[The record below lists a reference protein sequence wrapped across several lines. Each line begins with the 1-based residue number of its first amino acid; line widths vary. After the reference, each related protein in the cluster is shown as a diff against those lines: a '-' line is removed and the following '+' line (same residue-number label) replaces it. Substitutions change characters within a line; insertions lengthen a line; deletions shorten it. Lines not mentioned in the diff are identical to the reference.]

1 MYIRTKGSI
10 RKRERCMSALWP
22 FRSLPWDRLT
32 LGWQI
37 FSCRMRIFSQ
47 NSMTMRRLPKC
58 GPALTPFT
66 RRQINSPQT
75 ACEPR
80 SPKAPQQIRCVSLST
95 SVRCSSKIT
104 KPESPARSASRRKS
118 RVPLPYECRF
128 RCATREKPMNKLK
141 LFFVAAFV
149 LYAQAISAQTAA
161 PLKLATKYEMPASV
175 KGRFDHLAIDTSGNR
190 LFVVGE
196 EAQQVLVF
204 DVTSGKFIRDIKVD
218 HPHAVLYREDLN
230 KIYIT
235 DEGKG
240 VVNIYDGKTYDL
252 QKTVTLKVD
261 ADSIGYDPATHYLY
275 VDNGGDNAHEKFTM
289 LSVVDT
295 TAASKIADIKID
307 GDTLEAMALEKSG
320 SRLFL
325 NNPAKT
331 EVEVIDRKANKLTTA
346 WPVKLGKGNA
356 TMALDESTHRLF
368 VGCRSG
374 VIVVFD
380 SETGKEL

>member
-1 MYIRTKGSI
+1 
-10 RKRERCMSALWP
+10 
-22 FRSLPWDRLT
+22 
-32 LGWQI
+32 
-37 FSCRMRIFSQ
+37 
-47 NSMTMRRLPKC
+47 
-58 GPALTPFT
+58 
-66 RRQINSPQT
+66 
-75 ACEPR
+75 
-80 SPKAPQQIRCVSLST
+80 
-95 SVRCSSKIT
+95 
-104 KPESPARSASRRKS
+104 
-118 RVPLPYECRF
+118 
-128 RCATREKPMNKLK
+128 MNNLK
-141 LFFVAAFV
+141 LFFVAAFF
-149 LYAQAISAQTAA
+149 LCAQAISAQTAA

-175 KGRFDHLAIDTSGNR
+175 KGRFDHLAIDTAGNR

-204 DVTSGKFIRDIKVD
+204 DVASGKFIRAIKVD

-252 QKTVTLKVD
+252 QKTVALKVD

-320 SRLFL
+320 GRLFL

-331 EVEVIDRKANKLTTA
+331 EVEVIDRKTNKLTTA

-356 TMALDESTHRLF
+356 TMAFDESTHRLF

-380 SETGKEL
+380 SETGKELQALPVGRGVDDLMFDPASKRIYAASGDTGAVDVYKETDADHYQSLGHVPSGPGAKTGLLVPQLSRLFIVVPPRGTSPGEVYVYQVL